1 MINKPIYLHR
11 DRKSQC
17 NSHVFHNKSLNCVTF
32 WQRCGVLGSI
42 SLSCCFF
49 FHNLFFF
56 SLLNA
61 PAPWRNSCPYI
72 PSTAKS
78 HWSQCEQTIVKR
90 WNKNEE
96 EKKRACSLSGHSR
109 DRRRRTELWPGTPS
123 LPPKF
128 WFIWLTLC
136 EKHLQL
142 HIKNTRPFCS
152 STFRLHYY
160 SAEPSPRP
168 CGVRRKGYFARP
180 ICSVLNRIIM

>member
-1 MINKPIYLHR
+1 MTGKVNATATSFTTNHLIASLFGNDVACWAP
-11 DRKSQC
+11 
-17 NSHVFHNKSLNCVTF
+17 FHWAAV
-32 WQRCGVLGSI
+32 
-42 SLSCCFF
+42 FF
-49 FHNLFFF
+49 FPQLVFF